1 MKDFFRK
8 MMAGTYCPR
17 VNVYRTRLFIVC
29 QEISP
34 AGCEEGAKLYSKD
47 SFYLRTKD
55 RDRIY
60 SEVYK
65 NRGNDGKRVKSELS
79 SRTYTY

>member
-1 MKDFFRK
+1 MKDFLKK

-17 VNVYRTRLFIVC
+17 INVYRTRLFIVC

-34 AGCEEGAKLYSKD
+34 AGSEEGTMLYSKD

-55 RDRIY
+55 RDLIY
-60 SEVYK
+60 HEVYK
-65 NRGNDGKRVKSELS
+65 NRGNDGKRIKAKIS